1 MNRARTFPPSPSF
14 AAMAVTLASQLAD
27 YETAEG
33 SEEIADALCDVWTT
47 TEKALTQKAAETVGD
62 LLMKIEILS
71 KIAEHSVIDREEWQA
86 LARDV
91 QRLNGSGITFAPE
104 AWLRRWIDKGG
115 GYLRT
120 DIGLSFVTPDPAT
133 FQQRHLLDELQRA
146 QGHQAV
152 AAVIGGAA

>member
-91 QRLNGSGITFAPE
+91 QRLNGSGITFAALTLAFTE
-104 AWLRRWIDKGG
+104 TAN
-115 GYLRT
+115 
-120 DIGLSFVTPDPAT
+120 
-133 FQQRHLLDELQRA
+133 
-146 QGHQAV
+146 
-152 AAVIGGAA
+152 